1 MHPSRRLLA
10 CAAGTAVA
18 VGAVLTG
25 VVASDGSSSPKASRV
40 GYADTAARPATTVTG
55 QVADGTAASRYK
67 WGTPLRV
74 ENFSGTA
81 VNKKD
86 WELYEDPGKNKPGG
100 EKTKRRPKQATV
112 KNGVLT
118 ITGLANG
125 WSEGMAWH
133 KGIRKYGR
141 WETRVRSTRG
151 CGCYHPVLLL
161 WGESRP
167 AEVDYME
174 VIKSPKRN
182 NANFFLHY
190 GNDGQL
196 QSNVKVDLTK
206 WHTFA
211 VEVTSTRVNGYLDG
225 KRWFHTTRSAAIPR
239 GTLAPTIQLD
249 WFPGDGAGSGATMQV
264 DWIKMY
270 KA

>member
-1 MHPSRRLLA
+1 MRPSRRLAA
-10 CAAGTAVA
+10 CAAGTAIA

-25 VVASDGSSSPKASRV
+25 IAVSDGPSSTASRV
-40 GYADTAARPATTVTG
+40 GSADTAARPAATVTG
-55 QVADGTAASRYK
+55 QAAEGTAAARYK
-67 WGTPLRV
+67 WGKPLQT
-74 ENFSGTA
+74 ENFSGKA
-81 VNKKD
+81 VSKKT
-86 WELYEDPGKNKPGG
+86 WELYDDPGKNKPGG

-118 ITGLANG
+118 ITGLASG
-125 WSEGMAWH
+125 WSEGMAWR
-133 KGIRKYGR
+133 KGVRKYGR

-151 CGCYHPVLLL
+151 CACYHPVLLL
-161 WGESRP
+161 WGESKP

-174 VIKSPKRN
+174 VIKAPKRN

-190 GNDGQL
+190 GRNGQV

-211 VEVTSTRVNGYLDG
+211 VEVTSKQVNGYLDG
-225 KRWFHTTRSAAIPR
+225 KRWFHSTKSAAIPR

-249 WFPGDGAGSGATMQV
+249 WFPGDGGHTGATMQV

>member
-1 MHPSRRLLA
+1 MRHSRRLA
-10 CAAGTAVA
+10 VAAAGTAVA
-18 VGAVLTG
+18 VGAVVTG
-25 VVASDGSSSPKASRV
+25 IAVSDGSSSKASKV
-40 GYADTAARPATTVTG
+40 GYSDNAARQAAPVTG
-55 QVADGTAASRYK
+55 QATDGTAAARYN
-67 WGTPLRV
+67 WGKPLRV
-74 ENFSGTA
+74 ENFSGKA

-86 WELYEDPGKNKPGG
+86 WELYEDPGKDKPGG
-100 EKTKRRPKQATV
+100 EKTKRRPSQAKV
-112 KNGVLT
+112 KNGILT

-141 WETRVRSTRG
+141 WETRVRAGKG

-161 WGESRP
+161 WGESKP

-174 VIKSPKRN
+174 DIQDPNRTHP
-182 NANFFLHY
+182 NFFLHY
-190 GNDGQL
+190 GNDQQL
-196 QSNVKVDLTK
+196 QQQVKVDLTK

-211 VEVTSTRVNGYLDG
+211 VEVTSTQVNGYVDG
-225 KRWFHTTRSAAIPR
+225 KRWFHTTKSAAIPR

-249 WFPGDGAGSGATMQV
+249 WFPGDSRTHTGGTMQV
-264 DWIKMY
+264 DWIKLY